1 MNPTFLSASLIC
13 LLGLLPTLS
22 VAATEPATAS
32 GHGFYAGLTG
42 GWGTTASTRL
52 RQRGTVLLGH
62 SLRLPIDADGSTG
75 SHTHVSAL
83 GLQLGHAWRSRA
95 LGETSWH
102 WQPAVELEGLRV
114 GKHAPVGTMPVRPRA
129 LGTQY
134 VTIPMTSTVVMA
146 GGVVTLRTP
155 YSQRILPYVGL
166 GAGYAR
172 TSIEGSDSANPSE
185 PGINHFN
192 SDPDASDSAFALQAR
207 IGVSGEVHER
217 LTLFAEYRH
226 LSIAATRYRF
236 GATDYPGEH
245 PPTEEWDV
253 DLGRQKFDLLLLG
266 LRYRFH

>member
-1 MNPTFLSASLIC
+1 MNPKSLLASLIC
-13 LLGLLPTLS
+13 LLGLPPALS
-22 VAATEPATAS
+22 AATTAPDT
-32 GHGFYAGLTG
+32 GQGFYVGLTG

-52 RQRGTVLLGH
+52 RQRGAVLLDH
-62 SLRLPIDADGSTG
+62 ARLPIDADGSTG

-95 LGETSWH
+95 LGETSWQ
-102 WQPAVELEGLRV
+102 WQPAVELEGLRI
-114 GKHAPVGTMPVRPRA
+114 GKHAPVGTMPVRPRF

-134 VTIPMTSTVVMA
+134 VTIPMTSTAIMA
-146 GGVVTLRTP
+146 GTVVTLRSP
-155 YSQRILPYVGL
+155 YSQRLLPYLGL
-166 GAGYAR
+166 GAGIAR

-207 IGVSGEVHER
+207 VGVSGEVHER

-266 LRYRFH
+266 LRYRFR